1 MRNKNR
7 AFSGF
12 VLAGACLLAGPA
24 HAVTVVPN
32 VTTANPSA
40 SSSGQVP
47 DPDPNNFLGV
57 IPLAVA
63 SDWSQDGPIIPDFRA
78 MAVSRSPAK

>member
-7 AFSGF
+7 AFPGI

-32 VTTANPSA
+32 VTGADGFA

-47 DPDPNNFLGV
+47 DPDPNNRKQLLV
-57 IPLAVA
+57 EILRRNRVREPNVA
-63 SDWSQDGPIIPDFRA
+63 RLECRGWSDR
-78 MAVSRSPAK
+78 